1 MLGISKSQLE
11 VTPIVA
17 YGGIFVATV
26 FACMG
31 LESFWRHETTL
42 AEKVVAAQNELAT
55 KETLSESDEWAARF
69 EQSRLMREATLSAIW
84 TGATG
89 GVIAAELQQALRK
102 KAQSLGFEQVQVKV
116 DPSPIDVDGL
126 PVLSF
131 EFTGTSPDGKT
142 LVSMAEAVASNPKRI
157 VLRTVDFNQDVRDR
171 RKPRLSLGG
180 IIPVQITTGAQAG
193 GGSL

>member
-26 FACMG
+26 FAFMG
-31 LESFWRHETTL
+31 LESFWRHENAL

-55 KETLSESDEWAARF
+55 KETLSESDEWA
-69 EQSRLMREATLSAIW
+69 
-84 TGATG
+84 
-89 GVIAAELQQALRK
+89 
-102 KAQSLGFEQVQVKV
+102 
-116 DPSPIDVDGL
+116 SPIDVDGL

-171 RKPRLSLGG
+171 RKPRLSRK
-180 IIPVQITTGAQAG
+180 
-193 GGSL
+193 

>member
-26 FACMG
+26 FAFMG
-31 LESFWRHETTL
+31 LESFWRHENAL

-102 KAQSLGFEQVQVKV
+102 KAQGLGFEQVQVKV
-116 DPSPIDVDGL
+116 DPSPIDVDHIARRKNTRVNGRGRREQSKTDCL
-126 PVLSF
+126 AHSGFQSRCARSAQTSPVLGRHY
-131 EFTGTSPDGKT
+131 TC
-142 LVSMAEAVASNPKRI
+142 ANYHWRAS
-157 VLRTVDFNQDVRDR
+157 R
-171 RKPRLSLGG
+171 RR
-180 IIPVQITTGAQAG
+180 
-193 GGSL
+193 